1 MQSNNFR
8 YNNKEITGLLISK
21 ELLEFQLN
29 NNVYT
34 ENITIPLVYNIFN
47 DKNVIFIRSFES
59 MNYFIVPSD
68 VIKKHV
74 NNIISDDDHGIIQKI
89 YKCFNSAISNQDPY
103 ILENINDKLRSM
115 KIEKIQ
121 TNNIKLKVRTKY
133 VIRKI
138 KR

>member
-29 NNVYT
+29 NNVYVK
-34 ENITIPLVYNIFN
+34 NITIPLVYNIFN
-47 DKNVIFIRSFES
+47 DENVIFIRSFES
-59 MNYFIVPSD
+59 MNFFIVPSD
-68 VIKKHV
+68 VIKKYV
-74 NNIISDDDHGIIQKI
+74 NNIVSDDDPDIIKKI
-89 YKCFNSAISNQDPY
+89 YKCFNNAISNQDPY
-103 ILENINDKLRSM
+103 ILENIKDKLRSM
-115 KIEKIQ
+115 
-121 TNNIKLKVRTKY
+121 NIKKIRSHDVELKVRTKY